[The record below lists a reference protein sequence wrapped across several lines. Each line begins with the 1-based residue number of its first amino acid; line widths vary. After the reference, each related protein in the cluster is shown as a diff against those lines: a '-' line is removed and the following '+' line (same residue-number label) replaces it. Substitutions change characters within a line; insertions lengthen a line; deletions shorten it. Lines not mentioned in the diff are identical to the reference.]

1 MPAEPT
7 PTRVRRRATEACTF
21 CRKRKVRPT
30 TPPLPQFPSHTWS
43 EIKCNGQKPKCINCQ
58 TYEKDCVYEPVPDVT
73 KAAGRQRHQRTK
85 TRSVKA
91 RTESPARQTSA
102 PAASSNGDS
111 SEAASSSQQAVTTRD
126 GAQPRHQSWDPS
138 PRPMDSGVARVVV
151 LANGEST
158 YHGRT
163 SALFE
168 DNAQERPVEQE
179 VQPRMPDHWVERGLI
194 AEAAKQR
201 QLEEIHFAKG
211 QLDFDGV
218 DPDLGMHLLSL
229 HWNRQH
235 HSFLITYRPA
245 FMRDMACGGPYFSKL
260 LLNAIYFG
268 SSKFSPRLEVRKD
281 VNDVRTAGWRY
292 RERVRELVGGS
303 LDRSDITT
311 IQALLVMTNSL
322 FALGDERSAA
332 WLYAGLA
339 FRMLI
344 DLGLHV
350 DLTNSHQFSDED
362 LEIRRR
368 VFWGA
373 FVVDKIQSLYQGRPV
388 TLKENDAMVPIKF
401 IDTYSELEF
410 WQPFAY
416 STSRNDYAGSPAYS
430 ISTFTALCKLSIVM
444 SDVMSTIYTVRTTD
458 QSPAELSKVLDKLQ
472 KKLRDW
478 HTALPDHLK
487 PEVANA
493 PDATVPPPHVLSLHA
508 MYHVLVILLHRPF
521 VADGHLYNTFRSIS
535 VDSVIKCSA
544 AASSIC
550 SLLRAYHRAF
560 SVRRAPY
567 LISYAT
573 YVAAT
578 IHCRIAAKNGKGSA
592 AYVNLMTCLSRLN
605 RRIGYEGLENTGS
618 AQTETS
624 PNQEMQPVELS
635 GSAVPSP
642 GSDWINIDGIIQS
655 FLREGDFNAGSEPTM
670 YSQYPQKI
678 PQVDGEHYLHT
689 STGQQ
694 PVYFPQGFPAG
705 GLNSFPTPVP
715 GAGDIEGGNSWQQT
729 SFWPANQDAAFLED
743 PIFGFNGSS
752 TDLPEKESEWGP
764 HLISALGS
772 RNNDAKQVDGVG
784 GGSST
789 TSKVA
794 VISLSSREDADVDF
808 TFVQV
813 AVGKESVD
821 FSGNC
826 GNMSSGVGPF
836 AVQERLVTP
845 KPGQTEID
853 VRIFNTNTSRIIVE
867 TVELDRNGDFKE
879 DGDFIIPGV
888 KSPGSEV
895 KCSFVDPAGSMAGSL
910 FPSGQK
916 QQWLHVDPSSL
927 LPEMAP
933 FQIRATLIDAA
944 NPFVMISA
952 ADFTGIL
959 GANAVP
965 ETQHALVEAIRCQGA
980 VDMGLATSTKVAG
993 LTRGTPKIALLSS
1006 PTRRANNKTP
1016 DIYVQSYSMG
1026 LPHPTLQLTGAV
1038 CLGSAVSIQGTIAAD
1053 LSATPI
1059 TDGPPTPERTPSPDM
1074 QGERKD
1080 TANTRQIII
1089 EHTICDFHPPD
1100 PSKSFPTA

>member
-21 CRKRKVRPT
+21 CRKRK
-30 TPPLPQFPSHTWS
+30 
-43 EIKCNGQKPKCINCQ
+43 IKCNGQKPKCINCQ

-1089 EHTICDFHPPD
+1089 EHI
-1100 PSKSFPTA
+1100 

>member
-30 TPPLPQFPSHTWS
+30 YPSYPSSSLTPVSPKL
-43 EIKCNGQKPKCINCQ
+43 IKCNGQKPKCINCQ

-111 SEAASSSQQAVTTRD
+111 SEAPSSTQQAVATRD
-126 GAQPRHQSWDPS
+126 GAAAQPRHQSWDPS

-332 WLYAGLA
+332 WLYTGLA

-388 TLKENDAMVPIKF
+388 TLKENDAVVPIKF

-416 STSRNDYAGSPAYS
+416 STSKNNYAGSPAYS

-472 KKLRDW
+472 KQLRDW
-478 HTALPDHLK
+478 HAALPGHLK
-487 PEVANA
+487 PEVANV
-493 PDATVPPPHVLSLHA
+493 PDATVPPPHILSLHA

-560 SVRRAPY
+560 SVRRAPC

-592 AYVNLMTCLSRLN
+592 AYVNLMTCLAVFKENQETNSAVQKASVIIHRLMRKYGVVVDDLPDDALEAEPATKSRDQQPQQQQQQQ
-605 RRIGYEGLENTGS
+605 RVQAQIGLENTGS

-624 PNQEMQPVELS
+624 PNQEMQPVELN

-655 FLREGDFNAGSEPTM
+655 FLRKGDFNAGGSEPTM
-670 YSQYPQKI
+670 YGQYPQKI
-678 PQVDGEHYLHT
+678 PQVDEEHYLHT

-694 PVYFPQGFPAG
+694 PVYLPQGFRFPAG
-705 GLNSFPTPVP
+705 GLNSFAAAPVP

-752 TDLPEKESEWGP
+752 T
-764 HLISALGS
+764 
-772 RNNDAKQVDGVG
+772 G
-784 GGSST
+784 G
-789 TSKVA
+789 
-794 VISLSSREDADVDF
+794 
-808 TFVQV
+808 
-813 AVGKESVD
+813 
-821 FSGNC
+821 
-826 GNMSSGVGPF
+826 
-836 AVQERLVTP
+836 
-845 KPGQTEID
+845 
-853 VRIFNTNTSRIIVE
+853 
-867 TVELDRNGDFKE
+867 
-879 DGDFIIPGV
+879 
-888 KSPGSEV
+888 
-895 KCSFVDPAGSMAGSL
+895 
-910 FPSGQK
+910 
-916 QQWLHVDPSSL
+916 
-927 LPEMAP
+927 
-933 FQIRATLIDAA
+933 FQ
-944 NPFVMISA
+944 F
-952 ADFTGIL
+952 
-959 GANAVP
+959 
-965 ETQHALVEAIRCQGA
+965 
-980 VDMGLATSTKVAG
+980 MG
-993 LTRGTPKIALLSS
+993 R
-1006 PTRRANNKTP
+1006 
-1016 DIYVQSYSMG
+1016 
-1026 LPHPTLQLTGAV
+1026 
-1038 CLGSAVSIQGTIAAD
+1038 
-1053 LSATPI
+1053 
-1059 TDGPPTPERTPSPDM
+1059 
-1074 QGERKD
+1074 
-1080 TANTRQIII
+1080 
-1089 EHTICDFHPPD
+1089 
-1100 PSKSFPTA
+1100 